1 MSGALEVAGAS
12 IALPGDRGVRT
23 IDNVPVEAYFAF
35 GAVIRAYQRDHPDT
49 LVRTTQGL
57 NVRTG
62 LGSITVRWW
71 PRGEKSP

>member
-1 MSGALEVAGAS
+1 MSGAIDGAGAS
-12 IALPGDRGVRT
+12 IALPGDRGERT
-23 IDNVPVEAYFAF
+23 VTDMPVEAYFAF
-35 GAVIRAYQRDHPDT
+35 GHAIRAYQRDHPDT